1 MPRNPQSVTRQKLE
15 AALANWSRTKAAER
29 RARKALEESMVKA
42 VESGVPRYEVAKICG
57 VSQTRVSQVDGMPKG
72 PNARKEN

>member
-15 AALANWSRTKAAER
+15 AALANWSRTKTAER
-29 RARKALEESMVKA
+29 RARKSLDEAMVLA

-57 VSQTRVSQVDGMPKG
+57 ISQTRVSQVSGMPKG
-72 PNARKEN
+72 PNARKDV